1 MQLFSNDLGV
11 DLGTSNVLIYADG
24 KGLVVR
30 EPSVVAI
37 DRNTGKILQVGA
49 AARNMLN
56 RTPGNVV
63 AMKPLREGIISDHE
77 MTVRMLEEMF
87 KTATKASLFTPKP
100 RVVISVPSGVSE
112 VEERSVINAA
122 IEAGARRVFLIE
134 EPLAA
139 ALGAG
144 LNIKDPSGH
153 MVVDI
158 GGGTTDIAVLSM
170 NGVALSSSL
179 KIAGDAFDE
188 NIARYV
194 RRQHGVVIGQVT
206 AEEVKIQIGQ
216 VYPRHE
222 ELSMNV
228 KGRDAKNGMPKMVTL
243 TSTEIYE
250 VLRRPARMIADE
262 VMSVLEQTSPELV
275 SDISENGITLTGG
288 CSQVWGFAELLLER
302 TGIPCIL
309 ADDPDSCT
317 AYGCGKSLAW
327 INTMQ
332 EGPINIARKRMM
344 RSYF

>member
-1 MQLFSNDLGV
+1 MQFFSNDLGV

-30 EPSVVAI
+30 EPAVVAL
-37 DRNTGKILQVGA
+37 DRNSGKILQVGA

-63 AMKPLREGIISDHE
+63 AMRPLREGVISDHE
-77 MTVRMLEEMF
+77 MTVRMLQEMF
-87 KTATKASLFTPKP
+87 KTATKASIFTPKP
-100 RVVISVPSGVSE
+100 RVVISVPSGVTE

-139 ALGAG
+139 GLGAG
-144 LNIKDPSGH
+144 LDLQGPKGH

-170 NGVALSSSL
+170 NGVAVSSSL
-179 KIAGDAFDE
+179 KIAGDSFDDA
-188 NIARYV
+188 IARYV
-194 RRQHGVVIGQVT
+194 RRQYGIVIGDVT

-216 VYPRHE
+216 VYPRQE
-222 ELSMNV
+222 EMTMNV
-228 KGRDAKNGMPKMVTL
+228 KGRDSKTGMPKTVTL

-250 VLRRPARMIADE
+250 VLRRPARQIADE
-262 VMSVLEQTSPELV
+262 VLAVLERTSPELV
-275 SDISENGITLTGG
+275 SDISESGITMTGG
-288 CSQVWGFAELLLER
+288 CSQIWGFTELLIER

-317 AYGCGKSLAW
+317 AYGCGKTLAVRQGVW
-327 INTMQ
+327 GMDRNGI
-332 EGPINIARKRMM
+332 GI
-344 RSYF
+344 